1 MPRRGSSRSNAF
13 IVAAVLVAAI
23 TCVPAPPAARSLDP
37 NADVVVTYQV
47 AGGGTIRFTVRPR
60 YVAGEPVTL
69 TVDVGAG
76 SVPIRGPLS
85 GRILGS
91 GLEGEKVVR
100 TLGPGTLVPVDVS
113 AGRTAR
119 TRVLWDGRDDDGTQ
133 VRADTYSAAFDFV
146 VGGESVRFGSVI
158 QLVRP

>member
-1 MPRRGSSRSNAF
+1 MRSTLLVVLGLSLV
-13 IVAAVLVAAI
+13 VAACRPA
-23 TCVPAPPAARSLDP
+23 APPARTLDP
-37 NADVVVTYQV
+37 DADVVITYQV

-60 YVAGEPVTL
+60 YIAGQPVTL

-100 TLGPGTLVPVDVS
+100 TFGPGTLAPVDV
-113 AGRTAR
+113 AADGTAR
-119 TRVLWDGRDDDGTQ
+119 TTVLWDGRDDEGTP
-133 VRADTYSAAFDFV
+133 VRADTYSAAFDFA
-146 VGGESVRFGSVI
+146 VGGEAVRFGSVI
-158 QLVRP
+158 QIVRP

>member
-1 MPRRGSSRSNAF
+1 MRVALPA
-13 IVAAVLVAAI
+13 IVVVTLVAAA
-23 TCVPAPPAARSLDP
+23 CRPAPPAVRSVDP
-37 NADVVVTYQV
+37 DADVVVTYQV

-60 YVAGEPVTL
+60 YVAGDPVTL

-76 SVPIRGPLS
+76 SIPIRGPLS

-100 TLGPGTLVPVDVS
+100 TLGPGTLAPVDVA

-119 TRVLWDGRDDDGTQ
+119 TTVVWDARDDGGTQ
-133 VRADTYSAAFDFV
+133 VRADTYSAAFDFA

-158 QLVRP
+158 QIVRP

>member
-1 MPRRGSSRSNAF
+1 MP
-13 IVAAVLVAAI
+13 
-23 TCVPAPPAARSLDP
+23 PPPAARSLDP

-91 GLEGEKVVR
+91 GLEGEKVIR
-100 TLGPGTLVPVDVS
+100 TFGPGTLAPVEVAADR
-113 AGRTAR
+113 AAR
-119 TRVLWDGRDDDGTQ
+119 TTVLWDGRDDDGAP